1 MQAADV
7 SASHILPPPELAAD
21 LAEFFFLTQPEPPFF
36 YLSDRIIFF
45 RRAGTSWHYHPWD
58 ETLMCQV
65 KGPVTVGLLD
75 VRNPLHPHIR
85 HVFFKE
91 DYYDQPFAFNALPAE
106 GLPWFQANLETGDA
120 LYIPPLWWHGI
131 VATRE
136 EAGVTAPVSWKSPS
150 HVIAD
155 DYPQDGHSRDR
166 HHWRDP
172 RRPYPEPCRF
182 FLGRGR
188 GAGHCGTNCS
198 TTRSSKLSRRRR
210 PLSKLGV
217 VTTTLP
223 DHTHRLYIGH
233 QRHRP
238 LAQLP
243 HLCTRWVPCNSL
255 SMPMVQNI
263 RQVTSG
269 RTTSKWAGHGLS
281 IRLVQKDPIRSPG
294 EARTRS

>member
-150 HVIAD
+150 HVIAETIHKMATVEID
-155 DYPQDGHSRDR
+155 IIGVIPAGHIQSLVDFS
-166 HHWRDP
+166 W
-172 RRPYPEPCRF
+172 
-182 FLGRGR
+182 
-188 GAGHCGTNCS
+188 GAGVGQAT
-198 TTRSSKLSRRRR
+198 
-210 PLSKLGV
+210 
-217 VTTTLP
+217 
-223 DHTHRLYIGH
+223 
-233 QRHRP
+233 
-238 LAQLP
+238 A
-243 HLCTRWVPCNSL
+243 
-255 SMPMVQNI
+255 
-263 RQVTSG
+263 G
-269 RTTSKWAGHGLS
+269 RTAQRRDLLNSQGGED
-281 IRLVQKDPIRSPG
+281 RYRSL
-294 EARTRS
+294 A